1 MIKTVIYSQQNKA
14 IMTVG
19 KIASLHKRADFFFFP
34 TRLKHIWCSEVM
46 VGLVIAE
53 NLLINCFGIFGER
66 EEGAGL
72 LLLSLQYISYNH

>member
-1 MIKTVIYSQQNKA
+1 M
-14 IMTVG
+14 
-19 KIASLHKRADFFFFP
+19 
-34 TRLKHIWCSEVM
+34 
-46 VGLVIAE
+46 GLVIAE